1 MLWLF
6 GQIWLWSLISFALGA
21 AVTALLLTR
30 VNRERAKPE
39 SAPSANQPHYA
50 TTTPQYANPSYTND
64 SYDQRAQPEYP
75 GRPPLEWPS
84 DPIERIDTGHRQG
97 MLPPAEWPPD
107 QRTEQIEAIE
117 EPAWPRAEDWPSTE
131 HRPGRDA

>member
-30 VNRERAKPE
+30 VNRERAKPQP
-39 SAPSANQPHYA
+39 APSANE
-50 TTTPQYANPSYTND
+50 PQ
-64 SYDQRAQPEYP
+64 REYP
-75 GRPPLEWPS
+75 RRRPLEWPS
-84 DPIERIDTGHRQG
+84 DPIERIDTGHHLG
-97 MLPPAEWPPD
+97 MPPPAQWPPD
-107 QRTEQIEAIE
+107 QRTEQIEAIQ

-131 HRPGRDA
+131 HRPGRGG